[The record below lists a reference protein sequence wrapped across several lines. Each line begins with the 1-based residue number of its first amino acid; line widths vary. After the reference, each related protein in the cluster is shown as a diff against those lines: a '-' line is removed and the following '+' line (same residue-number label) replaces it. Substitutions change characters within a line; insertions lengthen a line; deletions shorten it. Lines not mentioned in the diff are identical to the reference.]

1 MSGLLGPTRLEE
13 RTLVLAPIGRDG
25 ALAADILGRGH
36 LAADVYPDAASLAA
50 AMHEGAGAVLI
61 AEEALSPEALR
72 ILSVALEEQPPWS
85 DLPVLVFVAAGE
97 RHAAPDRLERM
108 SSVLGNVTLVER
120 PVRMA
125 TLVTAVRAALRA
137 RRRQYAARAT
147 MEALQLRDAELRV
160 ADQRKDEFLAM
171 LAHELRNPMA
181 ALSVALELLATGAD
195 GSPRSTRLHDTAR
208 RQIQHLVRLVD
219 DLLEI
224 SRITRGTF
232 ELRRVDLDLRP
243 VFEAAVNDARP
254 LLEAREIVLAVTATT
269 GSVPI
274 HADAT
279 RVEQVIS
286 NLLSNAAK
294 FTEPGGRV
302 EISLGV
308 SGEEAVLMVHDT
320 GRGIPDR
327 MTDQVFEPFVQVDP
341 GLDRAKG
348 GLGLGLTLVRRLV
361 EMHGGRVR
369 ASSGG
374 PGQGSTFE
382 VRLPLRVVEKK
393 KPAPSSSAA
402 PVEERSPP
410 RRVLVVEDSVDVR
423 ETLADFLRSLGHEV
437 ELAATGPEGAEKL
450 VTVRPD
456 VALVDIGLPGMDGYQ
471 VARIARERPEGR
483 SLFLVALTGYGGSEV
498 EDTARRAGFDV
509 HLVKPVEM
517 TRLMALIDAAPAGH
531 GDPPTRR

>member
-1 MSGLLGPTRLEE
+1 VSGLVGLTHLEE

-25 ALAADILGRGH
+25 ALAVDILRRAE
-36 LAADVYPDAASLAA
+36 LAAVEFRDPASLARA
-50 AMHEGAGAVLI
+50 VQEGAGAMLI

-72 ILSVALEEQPPWS
+72 ILAGALDKQPPWS
-85 DLPVLVFVAAGE
+85 DLPVLVFVAPGE
-97 RHAAPDRLERM
+97 RHAFPDRLEWM
-108 SSVLGNVTLVER
+108 SNALGNVTVVER
-120 PVRMA
+120 PVRVA

-147 MEALQLRDAELRV
+147 MEALQLREAELRV

-181 ALSVALELLATGAD
+181 ALSVALELLATGEE
-195 GSPRSTRLHDTAR
+195 GSPRATRLHATAR

-232 ELRRVDLDLRP
+232 ELRRVDLDLRG

-254 LLEAREIVLAVTATT
+254 LLEARDIVLAVTSTT

-308 SGEEAVLMVHDT
+308 SGEEALVVVRDT

-361 EMHGGRVR
+361 EMHGGRVA

-374 PGQGSTFE
+374 PGRGSTFE

-393 KPAPSSSAA
+393 LVPSAGHAPL
-402 PVEERSPP
+402 EERGPP
-410 RRVLVVEDSVDVR
+410 RRVLVVEDSIDVR
-423 ETLADFLRSLGHEV
+423 ETLAEFLRSLGHEV

-450 VTVRPD
+450 VAVQPD
-456 VALVDIGLPGMDGYQ
+456 VALVDIGLPGMDGYE
-471 VARIARERPEGR
+471 VARTVRERPEGR
-483 SLFLVALTGYGGSEV
+483 SLFLVALTGYGGAEV
-498 EDTARRAGFDV
+498 EATALRAGFDV
-509 HLVKPVEM
+509 HLVKPVE
-517 TRLMALIDAAPAGH
+517 TARLLALIEGAPMSNTSSH
-531 GDPPTRR
+531 RR